1 MDGLRRMRMILT
13 VAFVMGATL
22 AATTFTVMAQET
34 AVHEETTPQEE
45 TTAPQEETA
54 SQEGTLVFVP
64 AQSVTV
70 EGTNVINEPP
80 GVTLR
85 CTGAPFVFEQVEGGT
100 CVYEQTGSPTDVT
113 CEVPTTLTANVFGL
127 SVPFTAVECG
137 AQSPERQPPPP
148 EQQPSPEQ
156 SGEANSPPEASP
168 KGSY

>member
-1 MDGLRRMRMILT
+1 MRMTLT

-22 AATTFTVMAQET
+22 AATTFTAMAQET
-34 AVHEETTPQEE
+34 AVYEETTPQEE
-45 TTAPQEETA
+45 TTAPQQETTAPQEETA
-54 SQEGTLVFVP
+54 TQEGTLVFVP

-70 EGTNVINEPP
+70 DGTNVVNEPP

-137 AQSPERQPPPP
+137 VQSPERRPPPP

-168 KGSY
+168 KGS